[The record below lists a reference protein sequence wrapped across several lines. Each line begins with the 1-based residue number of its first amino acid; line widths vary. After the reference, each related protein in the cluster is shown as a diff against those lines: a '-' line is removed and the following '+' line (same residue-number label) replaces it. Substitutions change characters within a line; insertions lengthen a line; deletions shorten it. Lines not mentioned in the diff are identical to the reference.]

1 MPKNRSHSA
10 QGNKSQAAG
19 GNGTNKG
26 RGSDLG
32 RARLAQETGTIRKDW
47 GGRIPVA
54 LVFPNT
60 YYIGMSS
67 LGFQTIYRL
76 FNEAPD
82 IVCERAFL
90 PDSDGQF
97 EMPRD
102 RPALEPAT
110 LESGRPLRDFAVV
123 AFSISYELDYFHMVQ
138 ILRAA
143 GIPLLARDRT
153 DADPIVIAGGA
164 CIIDN
169 PEPIADFL
177 DIAFVGEGE
186 VQVPDFVDVL
196 RAEYE
201 HGHSAVLQAAG
212 RIPGLYVPAFY
223 DVTYDASGLFTGIT
237 PNAQHPVPEAALP
250 VRKARVRDLSAFQ
263 TASVILTQNTEF
275 GSSYL
280 LETGRGCARGC
291 RFCLASYAFMPQRER
306 KLEDLI
312 AQARYGLQ
320 FRDKIGLMG
329 PSVSDYH
336 AIDELVTAIRE
347 MGGKVSLASM
357 RADSISPAILNALI
371 GGGARTI
378 TFAPEG
384 GSQRMRDVINKNL
397 NEDQILACA
406 ELIGRLG
413 GQAVKLYYMIG
424 LPGES
429 QDDVQGI
436 VDLTLQVKDR
446 LNRYAPGGEVQGS
459 VTPHVPKS
467 HTPFQWA
474 EMYPLAVIEERVN
487 FLRKALRSKGVVFK
501 IDSPKWLRVQGVLA
515 RGDRRLSV
523 VLAGMTGLGHAD
535 WQRALAGAGL
545 TEEFYARARPLEELF
560 PWSHIEEGVTTRAL
574 GIQWQ
579 RATSEVPGYAKGQIL
594 GNAQRHLL
602 EFYRTGDA
610 DLLRAGR

>member
-1 MPKNRSHSA
+1 MRE
-10 QGNKSQAAG
+10 
-19 GNGTNKG
+19 
-26 RGSDLG
+26 
-32 RARLAQETGTIRKDW
+32 RLAGETGTIRKDW
-47 GGRIPVA
+47 GGRIPVG

-82 IVCERAFL
+82 VVCERAFL

-97 EMPRD
+97 EMPHNR
-102 RPALEPAT
+102 AEVEPLT
-110 LESGRPLRDFAVV
+110 LESGRSLGDFSVV

-138 ILRAA
+138 ILQAA
-143 GIPLLARDRT
+143 GIPLYARDR
-153 DADPIVIAGGA
+153 DDSDPIVIAGGA

-177 DIAFVGEGE
+177 DIAFIGEGE
-186 VQVPDFVDVL
+186 VQVPAFIDVL
-196 RAEYE
+196 REHLE
-201 HGHSAVLQAAG
+201 HGREAVLKAAATHQ
-212 RIPGLYVPAFY
+212 GLYVPAFY
-223 DVTYDASGLFTGIT
+223 DVEYHADGMFAGIT
-237 PNAQHPVPEAALP
+237 PNAAHPAPEQALP
-250 VRKARVRDLSAFQ
+250 VHKHRVRNLAEFQ

-275 GSSYL
+275 GNSYL

-291 RFCLASYAFMPQRER
+291 RFCLASYGFMPQRER

-312 AQARYGLQ
+312 EQARYGLQ
-320 FRDKIGLMG
+320 YRDKIGLMG

-347 MGGKVSLASM
+347 IGGKVSLASM

-406 ELIGRLG
+406 ELIGRMG
-413 GQAVKLYYMIG
+413 GQAIKLYYMCG
-424 LPGES
+424 LPGET
-429 QDDVQGI
+429 DEDVQGI
-436 VDLTLQVKDR
+436 IDLTLKVKDR
-446 LNRYAPGGEVQGS
+446 LNKYAPGGEVQGS

-474 EMYPLAVIEERVN
+474 EMYPLATIEGRVER
-487 FLRKALRSKGVVFK
+487 LRKALRAKGVVFQ

-515 RGDRRLSV
+515 RGDRRLST
-523 VLAGMTGLGHAD
+523 VLAAMEGISHAD
-535 WQRALAGAGL
+535 WKQAMSAAGL
-545 TEEFYARARPLEELF
+545 TEEFYARPRPLEELF
-560 PWSHIEEGVTTRAL
+560 PWAHIEEGVTARAL

-579 RATSEVPGYAKGQIL
+579 RATSETPGYSKGQIL

-602 EFYRTGDA
+602 EFYQTGDA
-610 DLLRAGR
+610 RLLAVGSKP

>member
-1 MPKNRSHSA
+1 MPKTRTNPKQPQRQTA
-10 QGNKSQAAG
+10 PRAA
-19 GNGTNKG
+19 
-26 RGSDLG
+26 SL
-32 RARLAQETGTIRKDW
+32 ARERLTQETGAIRKDW
-47 GGRIPVA
+47 GGRLPVA

-67 LGFQTIYRL
+67 LGFQTIYSL
-76 FNEAPD
+76 FNAAPD

-97 EMPRD
+97 EMPRN
-102 RPALEPAT
+102 RPDMQPLS
-110 LESGRPLRDFAVV
+110 LESGRPLRDFEIV
-123 AFSISYELDYFHMVQ
+123 AFSVSYELDYFNMVQ

-143 GIPLLARDRT
+143 GIPLFAKDRT
-153 DADPIVIAGGA
+153 DDDPIVIAGGA

-169 PEPIADFL
+169 PEPIADLL

-186 VQVPDFVDVL
+186 AQVPDFIDVL
-196 RAEYE
+196 RQRHE
-201 HGHSAVLQAAG
+201 HGREAVLTAAA
-212 RIPGLYVPAFY
+212 RFPGMYVPAFY
-223 DVTYDASGLFTGIT
+223 DVEYRPDGMFAGIT
-237 PNAQHPVPEAALP
+237 PNARHPEPETALP
-250 VRKARVRDLSAFQ
+250 VRKQRVKNIRGFE
-263 TASVILTQNTEF
+263 TASVILTENTEF

-280 LETGRGCARGC
+280 IETARGCARGC

-306 KLEDLI
+306 KLDDLVE
-312 AQARYGLQ
+312 QARYGLR

-347 MGGKVSLASM
+347 MGGKVTLASM
-357 RADSISPAILNALI
+357 RADSISPAILSALI

-406 ELIGRLG
+406 ELIGRMG
-413 GQAVKLYYMIG
+413 GKAIKLYYMCG
-424 LPGES
+424 LPGET
-429 QDDVQGI
+429 QEDVQAI
-436 VDLTLQVKDR
+436 VDLTLAVKDR
-446 LNRYAPGGEVQGS
+446 LHRYAPGGEVQGS

-474 EMYPLAVIEERVN
+474 PIYPLDLIEERVN

-501 IDSPKWLRVQGVLA
+501 IDSPKWLRVQGVLS
-515 RGDRRLSV
+515 RGDRRLSA
-523 VLAGMTGLGHAD
+523 VLANMPGVSHAD
-535 WQRALAGAGL
+535 WKRALEEAGL
-545 TEEFYARARPLEELF
+545 DEEFYARERPLDELF
-560 PWSHIEEGVTTRAL
+560 PWSHIEEGVAARAL

-579 RATSEVPGYAKGQIL
+579 RATSETPGYEKGQIL
-594 GNAQRHLL
+594 GNAQRHLI
-602 EFYRTGDA
+602 EFYKTADA
-610 DLLRAGR
+610 SPLRQ

>member
-1 MPKNRSHSA
+1 MSKNKNRA
-10 QGNKSQAAG
+10 PLYGKMNV
-19 GNGTNKG
+19 G
-26 RGSDLG
+26 RHADL
-32 RARLAQETGTIRKDW
+32 ARTRLDQETGAIRKDW
-47 GGRIPVA
+47 GGRLPIA

-97 EMPRD
+97 EMPRN
-102 RPALEPAT
+102 RPELEPRT
-110 LESGRPLRDFAVV
+110 LELGRALGDFAVV
-123 AFSISYELDYFHMVQ
+123 AFSVSYELDYFHMVQ
-138 ILRAA
+138 MLEAA
-143 GIPLLARDRT
+143 GIPLFARDR
-153 DADPIVIAGGA
+153 DESDPIVIAGGA
-164 CIIDN
+164 CVIDN
-169 PEPIADFL
+169 PEPIADLL

-186 VQVPDFVDVL
+186 VQVPPFVDILRAHYEQGRAAVL
-196 RAEYE
+196 RAAAQ
-201 HGHSAVLQAAG
+201 SAA
-212 RIPGLYVPAFY
+212 GLYVPAFY
-223 DVTYDASGLFTGIT
+223 DVSYGPDGIFTDIA
-237 PNAQHPVPEAALP
+237 PNAQHPAPEQALP
-250 VRKARVRDLSAFQ
+250 VRKARVRNLAEFQ
-263 TASVILTQNTEF
+263 TASVILTENTEF

-312 AQARYGLQ
+312 AQAEYGLQ

-357 RADSISPAILNALI
+357 RADSISPAILQALI

-413 GQAVKLYYMIG
+413 GQAVKLYYMCG
-424 LPGES
+424 LPGETEE
-429 QDDVQGI
+429 DVEGI
-436 VDLTLQVKDR
+436 VDLTLKVKDR
-446 LNRYAPGGEVQGS
+446 LNRHAPGGEVQGS

-474 EMYPLAVIEERVN
+474 HMYPLDVIEARVN
-487 FLRKALRSKGVVFK
+487 YLRKALRSHGVVFK

-515 RGDRRLSV
+515 RGDRRLSA
-523 VLAGMTGLGHAD
+523 VLANMEGMSHAA
-535 WQRALAGAGL
+535 WRRALDEAGL
-545 TEEFYARARPLEELF
+545 TEDFYARERPLDEVF

-574 GIQWQ
+574 GLQWT
-579 RATSEVPGYAKGQIL
+579 RATSDEPGYAKGQIL

-610 DLLRAGR
+610 AALRGTT

>member
-1 MPKNRSHSA
+1 MAKNSNSWQQAHKQTATRTSHVV
-10 QGNKSQAAG
+10 
-19 GNGTNKG
+19 
-26 RGSDLG
+26 RE
-32 RARLAQETGTIRKDW
+32 RLAQETGTIHKDW
-47 GGRIPVA
+47 GGRLPVA

-67 LGFQTIYRL
+67 LGFQTIYQL
-76 FNEAPD
+76 FNDAPD

-97 EMPRD
+97 EMPRN
-102 RPALEPAT
+102 RPDLEPLT
-110 LESGRPLRDFAVV
+110 LESGRPLREFAVV

-138 ILRAA
+138 LLRAA

-153 DADPIVIAGGA
+153 DDDPIVIAGGA

-186 VQVPDFVDVL
+186 VQVPQFVDVL
-196 RAEYE
+196 RAE
-201 HGHSAVLQAAG
+201 HAQGRAAVLTAAA
-212 RIPGLYVPAFY
+212 RHPGLYVPAFY
-223 DVTYDASGLFTGIT
+223 DVAYHADGLFAAIR
-237 PNAQHPVPEAALP
+237 PNAGHPDPAAALP
-250 VRKARVRDLSAFQ
+250 VRKARVRNLAEFQ
-263 TASVILTQNTEF
+263 TASVILTQQTEF
-275 GSSYL
+275 GNSYL
-280 LETGRGCARGC
+280 LETARGCARGC
-291 RFCLASYAFMPQRER
+291 RFCLASYGFMPQRER
-306 KLEDLI
+306 TLEDLV

-336 AIDELVTAIRE
+336 AIDELVTAIRAL
-347 MGGKVSLASM
+347 GGKVSLASM
-357 RADSISPAILNALI
+357 RADSISPAILSALI

-406 ELIGRLG
+406 ELIGRMG
-413 GQAVKLYYMIG
+413 GQAIKLYYMCG

-429 QDDVQGI
+429 EDDVQAI

-446 LNRYAPGGEVQGS
+446 LNKYAPGGEVQGS

-474 EMYPLAVIEERVN
+474 PMYPLALIEARVN
-487 FLRKALRSKGVVFK
+487 VLRKALRSKGVVFK

-515 RGDRRLSV
+515 RGDRRLSQ
-523 VLAGMTGLGHAD
+523 VLVTMAGMSHAD
-535 WQRALAGAGL
+535 WKRALDEAGL
-545 TEEFYARARPLEELF
+545 TEDFYARERPLDEVF

-574 GIQWQ
+574 GLQWQ
-579 RATSEVPGYAKGQIL
+579 RALSDTPGYAKGQIL
-594 GNAQRHLL
+594 GNAQRHLI
-602 EFYRTGDA
+602 EFYKTGDA
-610 DLLRAGR
+610 TPLRVAR